1 MMITLNQIIRSR
13 IGFAVAAAALMLN
26 LSLAHAVPFNPN
38 VVITGSNAFDDANS
52 FNGTGGFSMVS
63 GGVTTA
69 STYDDTSAV
78 TGDNPLAGALTDIG
92 DGFGFTGNAS
102 VTDDEFLIGF
112 DAEINVINNSSIDQ
126 TVTFRLNFNNT
137 VNADDPA
144 GYDPNVPANDVTDAY
159 AHSNLFLFD
168 DINIGDI
175 FFSDLASDT
184 LNGDENGGDLIDPDS
199 FGATLTESGDL
210 LFSYIM
216 SPSDEVN
223 LFMSWTLEGG
233 DYAGGLA
240 EGDLTAFLSVDR
252 VVPIPGSL
260 WLMLSGML
268 LLLQRVV
275 RR

>member
-38 VVITGSNAFDDANS
+38 VVITGSNDFDQDNS

-63 GGVTTA
+63 GGATTS
-69 STYDDTSAV
+69 STYDGAPVV
-78 TGDNPLAGALTDIG
+78 TGADPLAGSLTDIG
-92 DGFGFTGNAS
+92 DGFGFTGTAS
-102 VTDDEFLIGF
+102 VTDDDFLIGF
-112 DAEINVINNSSIDQ
+112 DIAINAINNTSIMQ
-126 TVTFRLNFNNT
+126 TIVFKLSFSNM
-137 VNADDPA
+137 VNADGD
-144 GYDPNVPANDVTDAY
+144 DAY
-159 AHSNLFLFD
+159 AHSNLSLSD
-168 DINIGDI
+168 DIIGDDF
-175 FFSDLASDT
+175 FFSDLKSDT
-184 LNGDENGGDLIDPDS
+184 VFGDENGGVLIDPDPINNPNPANY
-199 FGATLTESGDL
+199 GATLTESGDL

-216 SPSDEVN
+216 DPLDEVN

-240 EGDLTAFLSVDR
+240 EGDLTAFLSVDA
-252 VVPIPGSL
+252 VVPLPGSL